1 MFIELHILQNFAPSN
16 LNRDDTNQPK
26 DTEFG
31 GWRRARISSQAL
43 KRAMRLD
50 PVFKATT
57 GVEPSTRTRIVVRL
71 LRERLMSATDKTAEE
86 ANPIVD
92 AFAEAYA
99 GEVERKEGKE
109 TRTKIAL
116 YLSPAEVNWA
126 VAQLHARWDEVVT
139 AVAQAK
145 DKPKKAEGDK
155 KAKKAKE
162 EDSVLAQMAKD
173 LAKQTK
179 DRTTNAPDIA
189 LFGRMLT
196 EHPDTDI
203 DAACQVAHAISTH
216 AIRMDTDF
224 FTAVD
229 DLQQK
234 DETGAGMM
242 GVVGFN
248 SPCLYRYARLD
259 WDKLLEN
266 LKGDKDLALKTV
278 KAFLLASE
286 AAIPSGKQN
295 TFAAHNRPSFM
306 LAVAR
311 TARSTGW
318 SLANAFEAPVHPQ
331 NGSGLVA
338 PSVTA
343 LDEYWQGLSG
353 FYGETSVAA
362 KAVAVEPRLKVEL
375 SASLQA
381 ARKATLDEWVQTMLD
396 ALTKGN
402 AA

>member
-31 GWRRARISSQAL
+31 GWRRARISSQSL
-43 KRAMRLD
+43 KRAIRFD
-50 PVFKATT
+50 PAFEVNT
-57 GVEPSTRTRIVVRL
+57 GVEPSKRTRWITRTLVEHFKDKGKSDEESLVV
-71 LRERLMSATDKTAEE
+71 ATL
-86 ANPIVD
+86 
-92 AFAEAYA
+92 FAEVYA
-99 GEVERKEGKE
+99 GGLDKKHPG
-109 TRTKIAL
+109 RTNVML
-116 YLSPAEVNWA
+116 YLSPGDQRLVIETLLPLWDNLLKIPGEIQAAEKI
-126 VAQLHARWDEVVT
+126 T
-139 AVAQAK
+139 
-145 DKPKKAEGDK
+145 DK
-155 KAKKAKE
+155 KQREKAIEKAREPLAVFTKELIKKTE
-162 EDSVLAQMAKD
+162 N
-173 LAKQTK
+173 
-179 DRTTNAPDIA
+179 RTSDAPDIA

-196 EHPDTDI
+196 EHPETNV

-234 DETGAGMM
+234 DETGASMM

-259 WDKLLEN
+259 WSKLLEN
-266 LKGDKDLALKTV
+266 LKGDTDLALKTV

-311 TARSTGW
+311 KEKSAGW

-331 NGSGLVA
+331 NGSGLVE

-343 LDEYWQGLSG
+343 LDEYWQGLIG
-353 FYGETSVAA
+353 FYGETSVAE

-375 SASLQA
+375 SASLQV
-381 ARKATLDEWVQTMLD
+381 ARKATLDEWVKTMLD
-396 ALTKGN
+396 ALTKGK